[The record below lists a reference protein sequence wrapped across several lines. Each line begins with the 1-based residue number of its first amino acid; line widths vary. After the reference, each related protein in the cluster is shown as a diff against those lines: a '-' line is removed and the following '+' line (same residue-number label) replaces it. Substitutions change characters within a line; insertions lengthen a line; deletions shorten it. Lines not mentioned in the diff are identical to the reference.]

1 MFRKSLQSLAVS
13 VLALSLAVPAFAEGG
28 AGAYLAGRQAAMQN
42 DFEAAANYFTRAL
55 ARNPSKPELMEDAI
69 VAQLA
74 MGRIDRALPIAMSLE
89 DRDLRSQA
97 AHMVV
102 IADILKREEFDT
114 YLARNHETKGI
125 GPLVDGLLNAWAL
138 IGAGQV
144 TEGRDAFDA
153 MGTERGLMGFAM
165 YHKALALAMTGDLEA
180 SATLFDT
187 RGDGTMV
194 ITRRAAMARAEI
206 LSQLGR
212 NDDALISLQES
223 FGLSRDPEL
232 TVVYERLEKGETLPL
247 SYITNAREG
256 LAEVFFTL
264 AGALRNDAGAEYT
277 LLYSR
282 MARYLRPDHVDA
294 LLLNAELLEELGQ
307 FDLAVEAYNG
317 VPDDFPA
324 FHAAELGRAA
334 AYRRADKPD
343 AAIEVLEQLVKR
355 FPELPA
361 VHSTLGD
368 IQRQQSNFEQAVG
381 HYDRALELN
390 NESTRN
396 IWFLHY
402 ARAISHDRLD
412 NWEQAEADFRNA
424 LELNPGQPQV
434 LNYLG
439 YSLVEKQIKLDEAL
453 GMIEQAVESNPDSGY
468 IVDSLGWVLYR
479 LGRYEEG
486 VVHMERAVEL
496 MAVDPVVNDHL
507 GDLYWAVGRF
517 REAEF
522 QWSRAL
528 SFVDEKDPGDADPD
542 RIRRKLEVGLDLV
555 LEEEGAEPLT
565 VANDN

>member
-1 MFRKSLQSLAVS
+1 MFRKSLKCLAIP
-13 VLALSLAVPAFAEGG
+13 VLAFALVTPAFSDGG

-42 DFEAAANYFTRAL
+42 DFEEAANYFTRAL
-55 ARNPSKPELMEDAI
+55 ARNPKKAELMEDAI

-74 MGRIDRALPIAMSLE
+74 LGRIDRALPIAKSLE
-89 DRDLRSQA
+89 ERDLRSQA

-102 IADILKREEFDT
+102 IADLLRREEFDA
-114 YLARNHETKGI
+114 YLARDHESKGI
-125 GPLVDGLLNAWAL
+125 GPLVDGLLNAWSL
-138 IGAGQV
+138 IGAGQPA
-144 TEGRDAFDA
+144 EGLAAFDK
-153 MGTERGLMGFAM
+153 MGAERGLMGFAM
-165 YHKALALAMTGDLEA
+165 YHKALALAMTGDLEG
-180 SATLFDT
+180 SAALFDS

-232 TVVYERLEKGETLPL
+232 TVIYERLEQGETLPL
-247 SYITNAREG
+247 THIVTAREG
-256 LAEVFFTL
+256 LSEVFFTL

-277 LLYSR
+277 LLYGR

-294 LLLNAELLEELGQ
+294 LLMNAELLEELGQ
-307 FDLAVEAYNG
+307 FDLAVAAYKD

-355 FPELPA
+355 FPSLPA

-368 IQRQQSNFEQAVG
+368 IQRQQSNFDLAVE
-381 HYDRALELN
+381 HYNRALELN
-390 NESTRN
+390 NDATRN
-396 IWFLHY
+396 VWFLHY
-402 ARAISHDRLD
+402 ARAISHDKLN
-412 NWEQAEADFRNA
+412 NWDAAEADFRKA

-439 YSLVEKQIKLDEAL
+439 YSLVEKKIKLDEAL
-453 GMIEQAVESNPDSGY
+453 GMIEQAVEASPDSGY

-486 VVHMERAVEL
+486 VIHMERAVEL
-496 MAVDPVVNDHL
+496 MPVDPVVNDHL
-507 GDLYWAVGRF
+507 GDVYWAVGRY

-528 SFVDEKDPGDADPD
+528 SFVDEEDPGDAEPD
-542 RIRRKLEVGLDLV
+542 RIRRKMEVGLDVV
-555 LEEEGAEPLT
+555 LEEEGAGPLK

>member
-13 VLALSLAVPAFAEGG
+13 VLALSLAVPAFADGG
-28 AGAYLAGRQAAMQN
+28 AGAYLAGRQAATQN

-55 ARNPSKPELMEDAI
+55 VKNPSKPELMEDAI
-69 VAQLA
+69 VTHLA
-74 MGRIDRALPIAMSLE
+74 IGRIDRALPIAKSLE
-89 DRDLRSQA
+89 ERNLRSQA

-102 IADILKREEFDT
+102 IADILKREDYDT
-114 YLARNHETKGI
+114 YLARDDETKGI
-125 GPLVDGLLNAWAL
+125 GPLVDGLLNAWGM

-144 TEGRDAFDA
+144 EEGLGAFDA
-153 MGTERGLMGFAM
+153 MGSERGLMGFAM
-165 YHKALALAMTGDLEA
+165 YHKALALAMTSDLEG
-180 SATLFDT
+180 SAALFES

-232 TVVYERLEKGETLPL
+232 TVVYERLEQGETLPL
-247 SYITNAREG
+247 TYITNAREG

-307 FDLAVEAYNG
+307 FDLAVEAYND

-355 FPELPA
+355 FPDLPA

-390 NESTRN
+390 TETTRN

-412 NWEQAEADFRNA
+412 NWENAEADFRSA

-453 GMIEQAVESNPDSGY
+453 GMIEQAVEANPDSGY

-486 VVHMERAVEL
+486 VIQMERAVEL
-496 MAVDPVVNDHL
+496 MPVDPVVNDHL
-507 GDLYWAVGRF
+507 GDLYWAVGRL

-528 SFVDEKDPGDADPD
+528 SFVDEKEPGDADPD
-542 RIRRKLEVGLDLV
+542 RIRRKMEVGLDLV
-555 LEEEGAEPLT
+555 LEEEGADPLT
-565 VANDN
+565 VANEN

>member
-13 VLALSLAVPAFAEGG
+13 VLALGLAVPAFAEGG